1 MKKKMLSIIT
11 AAVCCM
17 GAINTITSYGI
28 IVDPTASISCL
39 KGDANLDT
47 KATLADSVAILQ
59 HIANHD
65 KYGLS
70 PQGLVNADVDG
81 RAGVTAKDAR
91 ELLVRDSLK
100 SESNE
105 TACMTFYTA
114 KMDWT
119 MGQSGFKDDIWSKIK
134 DGYSGVIT
142 SADELYAYLSE
153 ICTEENITKY
163 TEIYNEDF
171 FVDNVLFM
179 NAISQSVGGECALSI
194 DSLDMGDDH
203 ISVNTRYAREI
214 TEIAVM
220 SVCLG
225 QVEFAKEAY
234 DGRPVVWTC
243 NEHCDVE
250 PPTCTEVPVYKA
262 SVDWTMNHDGFK
274 DGIWQRISGGFN
286 SVITTT
292 KQLDIYLSSIC
303 TDEKKAEYAEKYDE
317 AFFAENV
324 LFINTLPQSMCARPL
339 FTINGVEVGEKIKI
353 YAEWEDPQV
362 GEAVM
367 SVCMAQVV
375 LPKSEY
381 ETQAVEW
388 WISTNVASP
397 FGDSDFPAY
406 KKRVDYTFGY
416 TGFRK
421 ENRDKLNGMGY
432 SGVITSTD
440 ELTAYLAEV
449 CTDEKIAEYAKLYDD
464 KYFAEKV
471 LFMNAIEQ
479 RSGASPC
486 LYIGSVGFGDTITVN
501 AGFDYT
507 YAAANIM
514 SVCVGAI
521 ELPKE
526 AYKGQKVVWTCN
538 DPQPEPAQPA
548 SLVYSA
554 KTDWYCDTGSDMKP
568 EVWDIVENGGYSAVI
583 TSSAELEEYLSKVLR
598 KDLVTEYLE
607 SYNGFFTQNVLLM
620 NCQLQTSGGK
630 CCITVENAEY
640 SEDGCSVTVTSS
652 REKDGGASEDMLSVC
667 LQQIKVPKELYD
679 GQTVNWI
686 LS

>member
-1 MKKKMLSIIT
+1 MKKKMLTVIT

-28 IVDPTASISCL
+28 SVDPTASISCL

-194 DSLDMGDDH
+194 DSLDMSDDH

-225 QVEFAKEAY
+225 QVVFAKEAY
-234 DGRPVVWTC
+234 DGRSVVWTC
-243 NEHCDVE
+243 NEHYDVE

-507 YAAANIM
+507 YASANIM

-686 LS
+686 MS

>member
-1 MKKKMLSIIT
+1 MKKKIFTVIT

-28 IVDPTASISCL
+28 SVDPTASISCL

-91 ELLVRDSLK
+91 ELLVRDSVK

-194 DSLDMGDDH
+194 DSLDMSDDH

-225 QVEFAKEAY
+225 QVVFAKEAY
-234 DGRPVVWTC
+234 DGRSVVWTC
-243 NEHCDVE
+243 NEHYDVE
-250 PPTCTEVPVYKA
+250 PPTCTEIPVYKA

-440 ELTAYLAEV
+440 ELTAYLTEV

-501 AGFDYT
+501 AGVDYT

-583 TSSAELEEYLSKVLR
+583 TSSAELEEYLTKVLR

-686 LS
+686 IS

>member
-28 IVDPTASISCL
+28 SVDPTASISCL

-70 PQGLVNADVDG
+70 PQGFVNADVDG

-119 MGQSGFKDDIWSKIK
+119 MGHSGFKDDIWSKIK

-194 DSLDMGDDH
+194 DSLDMSDDH

-225 QVEFAKEAY
+225 QVVFAKEAY
-234 DGRPVVWTC
+234 DGRSVVWTC
-243 NEHCDVE
+243 NEHYDVE

-324 LFINTLPQSMCARPL
+324 IFINTLPQSMCARPL

-440 ELTAYLAEV
+440 ELTAYLTEV
-449 CTDEKIAEYAKLYDD
+449 CTDEKIAEYARLYDD

-501 AGFDYT
+501 AWFDYT
-507 YAAANIM
+507 YAAENIM

-554 KTDWYCDTGSDMKP
+554 KTDWCCDTGSDMKP

-630 CCITVENAEY
+630 CCITVENAEC
-640 SEDGCSVTVTSS
+640 SADGCSVTVTSS

-686 LS
+686 IS

>member
-28 IVDPTASISCL
+28 SVDPTASISCL

-194 DSLDMGDDH
+194 DSLDMSDDH

-225 QVEFAKEAY
+225 QVVFAKEAY
-234 DGRPVVWTC
+234 DGRSVVWTC
-243 NEHCDVE
+243 NEHYDVE

-440 ELTAYLAEV
+440 ELTAYLTEV

-471 LFMNAIEQ
+471 LFMNVIEQ

-568 EVWDIVENGGYSAVI
+568 EVWDIVENGDYSAVI